1 MLNARGGVEGDLTV
15 TVVEPG
21 NGQAHTPVFDEDR
34 GFYVAVGGGAA
45 QQGLDHMKKVW
56 VSIRSVGST
65 NYLERRA
72 SQSVR
77 RTLSRANNALRP

>member
-21 NGQAHTPVFDEDR
+21 NGRSHAPRFNEER

-45 QQGLDHMKKVW
+45 QQGLDHMKKV
-56 VSIRSVGST
+56 
-65 NYLERRA
+65 NYGERGVMLEKKVEIQCIA
-72 SQSVR
+72 
-77 RTLSRANNALRP
+77 